1 MNIITVGGILI
12 CITLLY
18 ILIRGL
24 KDIPIYDKKMLNKE
38 INKIKK
44 LQKERYE
51 VKKIYKIP
59 EFRVSPHYLFE
70 TLITMLIKNK
80 TITKE
85 QADKMIEESTV
96 KLFG

>member
-1 MNIITVGGILI
+1 MI
-12 CITLLY
+12 
-18 ILIRGL
+18 
-24 KDIPIYDKKMLNKE
+24 KKMLNKE

-80 TITKE
+80 SITKE